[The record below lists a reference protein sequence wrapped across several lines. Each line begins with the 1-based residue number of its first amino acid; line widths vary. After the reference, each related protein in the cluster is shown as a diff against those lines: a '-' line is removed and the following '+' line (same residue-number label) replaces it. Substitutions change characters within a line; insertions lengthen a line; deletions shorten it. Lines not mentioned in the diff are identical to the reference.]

1 MKNNLDITKLHHIHG
16 LWIVIQLTPLF
27 SSNKGLYASKDKVK
41 EVKEKLSSCI
51 TGKILP
57 TRNQYACYDL

>member
-1 MKNNLDITKLHHIHG
+1 MDYGSFSYSAYT
-16 LWIVIQLTPLF
+16 LTPT
-27 SSNKGLYASKDKVK
+27 LYASKDKVK
-41 EVKEKLSSCI
+41 ELKEKLSSCI

>member
-1 MKNNLDITKLHHIHG
+1 MDRL
-16 LWIVIQLTPLF
+16 VIQLTPLI

-41 EVKEKLSSCI
+41 EVKETLSSCI
-51 TGKILP
+51 TGKIQP